1 MTNSGLS
8 NVTQS
13 RKNKYTEV
21 LGLVDLDALHIQ
33 QAFDYYH
40 QRYQASELAQQFVLT
55 SIRISDEL
63 RLHPEPVFCDRTM
76 GSQIPP
82 RRSFEGGAIRGSLQ
96 RCGLIRGSGHELFR
110 GCVVF
115 PIKDVNGNIISATGY
130 RITSR
135 LRDWDTPIVNWR
147 KPEPDAFIDIGMSKV
162 KEILHDQTYH

>member
-1 MTNSGLS
+1 MNMHLD
-8 NVTQS
+8 N
-13 RKNKYTEV
+13 RYLNV
-21 LGLVDLDALHIQ
+21 LGQINLDDLHIQ
-33 QAFDYYH
+33 QTFDYY
-40 QRYQASELAQQFVLT
+40 QKQYEKNMLAQQFVLT

-82 RRSFEGGAIRGSLQ
+82 RRTFEGGAIRGSLQ
-96 RCGLIRGSGHELFR
+96 RCGLIRASGHELFR
-110 GCVVF
+110 GCVIF

-135 LRDWDTPIVNWR
+135 LRDWDTPIVLWR
-147 KPEPDAFIDIGMSKV
+147 KPEPDAFIDLGMSKV